1 VNILADNSIFVAV
14 LLNEPTKAR
23 IIELTRDKAALAPHS
38 LPYEVAN
45 AISKLAR
52 RRLLSPGQASATW
65 ELWTSM
71 PVQLRD
77 FDMAAAVRVAATH
90 GIYAYDAFVLQCA
103 LEASVPLFT
112 LDKRLQVEAKKL
124 GIALLE

>member
-1 VNILADNSIFVAV
+1 MAV
-14 LLNEPTKAR
+14 LLNEPLKAR
-23 IIELTRDKAALAPHS
+23 IIELTRDKSALAPHS

-52 RRLLSPGQASATW
+52 RRLLSPEQASATW
-65 ELWTSM
+65 EAWISM

-77 FDMAAAVRVAATH
+77 FDIAAAVRVAATH

-103 LEASVPLFT
+103 LETSVPLFT